1 MLSKKPS
8 LVRGASFILYVS
20 VMGIGVTICPNFLIP
35 SIKAVLVAVQPK
47 WYHLVVS
54 FINRIFII
62 YLKL

>member
-8 LVRGASFILYVS
+8 LVKGASLILYVS
-20 VMGIGVTICPNFLIP
+20 VIGTGVTICPNFVTP

-47 WYHLVVS
+47 WYHSVVS
-54 FINRIFII
+54 FINRIFIV